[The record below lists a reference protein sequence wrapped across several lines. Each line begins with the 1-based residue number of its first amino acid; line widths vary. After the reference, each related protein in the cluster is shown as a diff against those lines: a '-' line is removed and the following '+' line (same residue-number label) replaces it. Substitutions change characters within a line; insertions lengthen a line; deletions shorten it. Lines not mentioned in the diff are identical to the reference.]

1 MINKQYL
8 IPESSLIGKIKT
20 TSTIVSDEM
29 IEVDVLTLSEVAAK
43 IYEDVAIPHAFLSA
57 VIDYLAANNLQIIK
71 TVK

>member
-1 MINKQYL
+1 MTDKQYL

-29 IEVDVLTLSEVAAK
+29 IEVEVLDKATIDQLENK
-43 IYEDVAIPHAFLSA
+43 YFQLSA
-57 VIDYLAANNLQIIK
+57 MLLSDYLAANNLQIIK